1 MPYVNYISVKTEK
14 KKGEGREKR
23 GKGEREERKGPVHSS
38 KMGRGSVA
46 CGGPVWWM
54 LGATPPHR
62 RRKGLPWSWWQ
73 RGQGSA
79 LISGVYQVL
88 LTPRLHLASL
98 QSVPQSTLRFGPLDR
113 KRSRGPGKPL
123 PAPSPAPGWCL
134 YPELEI
140 HIKVEH
146 HVLDHRTAWQTWSF

>member
-14 KKGEGREKR
+14 EGEGREKR

-38 KMGRGSVA
+38 KMGKGK
-46 CGGPVWWM
+46 CGLWGPCAM
-54 LGATPPHR
+54 NARCNSSPQE
-62 RRKGLPWSWWQ
+62 RKGLPWSWWW
-73 RGQGSA
+73 RGQGPA
-79 LISGVYQVL
+79 ATSGVHQVL
-88 LTPRLHLASL
+88 LTPRLHLASPG
-98 QSVPQSTLRFGPLDR
+98 SVPQSTPRQGPLER

-123 PAPSPAPGWCL
+123 PAPSPTPGWCL

-146 HVLDHRTAWQTWSF
+146 HVLDHRTAWQTWTF